1 MATTP
6 ESTPAPQTTAAKLVY
21 LFGGGSADGSA
32 EMRNLLGG
40 KGAGLAEMTNIGIP
54 VPPGFT
60 ITTEV
65 CTAFYEN
72 DRRYPA
78 GLDEQV
84 REGVG
89 FVEGLLEGRFGD
101 PARPPVFSARSGA
114 RVSMPGMMDT
124 VLNLGLNDAVAEG
137 LARET
142 GDERFAYD
150 SYRRFVAMY
159 GDVVLGLKGEDKGV
173 DPFEAILEA
182 KKRALGVEQ
191 DTQLPPKA
199 LKELVVEFKYEIWK
213 RRQVRF
219 PEDPWEQLWGAIGA
233 VFGSWENPRAVTYRR
248 LYDIPID
255 WGTAVSVQAMV
266 FGNLGEDC
274 ATGVGFT
281 RDPATGE
288 KRFYGEYLVN
298 AQGEDV
304 VAGIRTPQPV
314 TKEAK
319 GDGQVSLEEAMPQ
332 GLAELTQG
340 CRTPERHYRDIQA
353 IEFTIQ
359 KGRLWLLQTRAGKPA
374 ARAMIKVAVDLA
386 DEGLIARE
394 EAIMRVEPDKLD
406 ELLHPTFDS
415 KATREV
421 IATGLPAGVVARG
434 MGRGCVAGCGALQS
448 DYASGC
454 FTVST
459 EGREVV
465 VGEGDTISIDGSTG
479 EVMLGAVPVV
489 DSTLDENFAT
499 LMGWVDQARR
509 LRVRT
514 NADTPRAGALAGL
527 FGAEGIALCRTEHM
541 FFEPDR
547 ILAVREMILAGDEA
561 GRRRALA
568 KILPMQRSDFEGI
581 FRAVEGRPGTIRLLD
596 PPPHEF
602 LPKTPA
608 EIEEGARELGVAAE
622 VVAQHN
628 EALAEF
634 NPMLG
639 HRGCRLGV
647 TYPEIYETQVRAII
661 EAACNL
667 SREGVRVLPEIM
679 IPIVG
684 MEEEFVRMRQLT
696 EDTAAQVTAETGVRV
711 DYTVG
716 TMIELPRACMVADE
730 IARHA
735 EFFSFGTND
744 LTQTTYGISR
754 DDS

>member
-1 MATTP
+1 MTTTP

-84 REGVG
+84 REGVR
-89 FVEGLLEGRFGD
+89 FVEGLLERRFGD
-101 PARPPVFSARSGA
+101 PARPLLFSVRSGA

-124 VLNLGLNDAVAEG
+124 VLNLGLN
-137 LARET
+137 
-142 GDERFAYD
+142 
-150 SYRRFVAMY
+150 
-159 GDVVLGLKGEDKGV
+159 GDVALGLKGEDKGV

-314 TKEAK
+314 TKESAT
-319 GDGQVSLEEAMPQ
+319 DGQLSLEEAMP
-332 GLAELTQG
+332 
-340 CRTPERHYRDIQA
+340 
-353 IEFTIQ
+353 
-359 KGRLWLLQTRAGKPA
+359 A
-374 ARAMIKVAVDLA
+374 A
-386 DEGLIARE
+386 
-394 EAIMRVEPDKLD
+394 
-406 ELLHPTFDS
+406 
-415 KATREV
+415 
-421 IATGLPAGVVARG
+421 
-434 MGRGCVAGCGALQS
+434 
-448 DYASGC
+448 
-454 FTVST
+454 
-459 EGREVV
+459 
-465 VGEGDTISIDGSTG
+465 
-479 EVMLGAVPVV
+479 
-489 DSTLDENFAT
+489 
-499 LMGWVDQARR
+499 
-509 LRVRT
+509 
-514 NADTPRAGALAGL
+514 
-527 FGAEGIALCRTEHM
+527 
-541 FFEPDR
+541 
-547 ILAVREMILAGDEA
+547 
-561 GRRRALA
+561 
-568 KILPMQRSDFEGI
+568 
-581 FRAVEGRPGTIRLLD
+581 
-596 PPPHEF
+596 
-602 LPKTPA
+602 
-608 EIEEGARELGVAAE
+608 
-622 VVAQHN
+622 
-628 EALAEF
+628 
-634 NPMLG
+634 
-639 HRGCRLGV
+639 
-647 TYPEIYETQVRAII
+647 
-661 EAACNL
+661 
-667 SREGVRVLPEIM
+667 
-679 IPIVG
+679 
-684 MEEEFVRMRQLT
+684 
-696 EDTAAQVTAETGVRV
+696 
-711 DYTVG
+711 
-716 TMIELPRACMVADE
+716 
-730 IARHA
+730 
-735 EFFSFGTND
+735 
-744 LTQTTYGISR
+744 
-754 DDS
+754 